1 MAVLNGNEVLTS
13 KKYTQVYQA
22 THMGENTLPYMY
34 RSFIS
39 FTFGG
44 KKIEDFNLIAT
55 IANNSLDRR
64 GYASFEDIVTSYDNL
79 NGQQY
84 WNTHY
89 KVNEMNFILA
99 TDGINQRDLDAFL
112 MWFRAGE
119 TKELILAEHPNR
131 AILARVKDVPQL
143 NLLPFEEKVSF
154 KVNTET
160 YLTSTTLYKGEII
173 LNLVMDQPYWYSL
186 TNILG
191 KRNGDHYEN
200 VWDDI
205 TVNPPKEIN
214 IFASQDA
221 LKILYEDGIP
231 LGTMIQDNM
240 LLGNKAFAQV
250 EDNIASKIWDPNYRD
265 DGGNSIA
272 NIDNVEGGGA
282 CINGDGYIG
291 MTAGAIIDANSKGIQ
306 TLYKGS
312 DAFFYYSGTAPSPTI
327 ISFTFTP
334 QVDNVTGYI
343 TVPANT
349 YALEEES
356 NKPYN
361 TFIVASVNQQ
371 ELCFTTPNLYTSYN
385 KVNNIFST
393 YVNENAS
400 VTWEGIREMIRT
412 EVRHPYVRAWANHAI
427 DVVSNGAKLPEDE
440 DLSSIKNE
448 MIKFLQNTNNSI
460 EPATFIFNSETGEAK
475 GIFKYHTDENK
486 LSTMEEN
493 VGDMLRSN
501 YITIRDRN
509 YPNEDG
515 AIVGW
520 TVAHKEY
527 SHKISHNVAV
537 PLSDISILYKNM
549 YL

>member
-22 THMGENTLPYMY
+22 THMGENTLPHMY

-64 GYASFEDIVTSYDNL
+64 GYASFEDIVSSYDNL

-99 TDGINQRDLDAFL
+99 TDGINQRDLDNFL
-112 MWFRAGE
+112 LWFRAGE
-119 TKELILAEHPNR
+119 TKELILSEHPNR

-143 NLLPFEEKVSF
+143 NLLPFEEKISI
-154 KVNTET
+154 KVHERE

-191 KRNGDHYEN
+191 KEKNGHYVD

-205 TVNPPKEIN
+205 TTNPPREIN

-231 LGTMIQDNM
+231 LGSMIQNNM
-240 LLGNKAFAQV
+240 LLGNGAFAAV
-250 EDNIASKIWDPNYRD
+250 EDNIISKIWNFDYRD
-265 DGGNSIA
+265 GEGNSIP
-272 NIDNVEGGGA
+272 NLENLSGGGA
-282 CINGDGYIG
+282 CIDDGENYQGII
-291 MTAGAIIDANSKGIQ
+291 AGAIIDINGNGIQ
-306 TLYKGS
+306 TLQKNT
-312 DAFFYYSGTAPSPTI
+312 DAFFYYAGTAPAPTI
-327 ISFTFTP
+327 ISFTLTP
-334 QVDNVTGYI
+334 QLDNDGYI
-343 TVPANT
+343 IVPANT
-349 YALEEES
+349 YALESES

-361 TFIVASVNQQ
+361 ILTIESVNKQ
-371 ELCFTTPNLYTSYN
+371 ELYFTTPNLYTSYN
-385 KVNNIFST
+385 KVNDIFKN
-393 YVNENAS
+393 YVNPNES
-400 VTWEGIREMIRT
+400 WERIREIIRE
-412 EVRHPYVRAWANHAI
+412 EVRHPHVRAWANLAI
-427 DVVSNGAKLPEDE
+427 DTVKGDRQKPQNG
-440 DLSSIKNE
+440 DLDGLKNK
-448 MIKFLQNTNNSI
+448 MIEFLQYDDAIQS
-460 EPATFIFNSETGEAK
+460 ATFIFNSETGEAK
-475 GIFKYHTDENK
+475 GTFKYRLVTSPNN
-486 LSTMEEN
+486 LSTIEEN

-509 YPNEDG
+509 YPNKDG
-515 AIVGW
+515 EFVSW
-520 TVAHKEY
+520 TIDHKEY
-527 SHKISHNVAV
+527 SHRIYHNVIV